1 LNTLFLF
8 DIEKI
13 EYLEVAIPKP
23 YAGDKVICFVVQ
35 GRAVAQVQVQGL
47 EMDLDQP
54 LLGSLDLNSLSS
66 LIISQHI

>member
-1 LNTLFLF
+1 M
-8 DIEKI
+8 EKI

-23 YAGDKVICFVVQ
+23 FARYKVICLVVQ

-54 LLGSLDLNSLSS
+54 LLG
-66 LIISQHI
+66 